1 MKYYKAMNKDMSCR
15 GFQYEIGKTYNLRR
29 NQNLELCKR
38 GFHFCDILANCFN
51 YYEKY
56 NSIICEVEPLGRII
70 HSGNENKLVTD
81 RIKIIRQLSN
91 EEIKKE
97 QYIIQDGIEMI
108 GDGCF
113 NYCTGLKEITIPNSV
128 TYIGKNAFYGC
139 ELLEKINIPDSVTY
153 IGNNAFS
160 LCKSLKEVTIP
171 NKIRYISDNTFN
183 KCIHLKK
190 INIPSSVSDIGDCA
204 FMNCESLEEIDISNN
219 VTSIGIYAFTC
230 CDSLKNIFVDKN
242 NKNYSS
248 LDGVLFNKDKTK
260 IICYPSG
267 KTLSH
272 YDIPNSVISID
283 VDAFGNCTFL
293 KNIILSN
300 NVAFIENWAFS
311 NCISLKEIIIP
322 DSVIY
327 ISEFS
332 FLNCT
337 SLKKIYISNNF
348 NINLLDSCMLSTWE
362 KVLNQAEIVG
372 I

>member
-1 MKYYKAMNKDMSCR
+1 MKYYKAMNKDFSCR

-51 YYEKY
+51 YYDID
-56 NSIICEVEPLGRII
+56 SCIICEVEPLGRII
-70 HSGNENKLVTD
+70 HSDYNNKLVTD
-81 RIKIIRQLSN
+81 RIKIVRQLSD

-108 GDGCF
+108 GDSCF
-113 NYCTGLKEITIPNSV
+113 YNCTGLKEITIPNSV
-128 TYIGKNAFYGC
+128 TYIGENAFYGC
-139 ELLEKINIPDSVTY
+139 ESLEEVNIPNSVTY
-153 IGNNAFS
+153 IGNSAFYK
-160 LCKSLKEVTIP
+160 CINLKEITIP
-171 NKIRYISDNTFN
+171 NKIRYINDNTFN
-183 KCIHLKK
+183 RCINLKK
-190 INIPSSVSDIGDCA
+190 INIPSSVSDICDGA
-204 FMNCESLEEIDISNN
+204 FMNCESLEEINISNN
-219 VTSIGIYAFTC
+219 VTSIGTYAFTC
-230 CDSLKNIFVDKN
+230 CNSLKNIFVDKN
-242 NKNYSS
+242 NKKYSS

-300 NVAFIENWAFS
+300 TVAFIENWAFS
-311 NCISLKEIIIP
+311 DCISLKEIIIP

-327 ISEFS
+327 ISDWS
-332 FLNCT
+332 FYNCT

-348 NINLLDSCMLSTWE
+348 NINLLDSCLLSTWG
-362 KVLNQAEIVG
+362 KVLSQAEIVR

>member
-1 MKYYKAMNKDMSCR
+1 MKYYKAMNKDFTCQD
-15 GFQYEIGKTYNLRR
+15 FQYKIGGVYELPKDIE
-29 NQNLELCKR
+29 LELCEN

-70 HSGNENKLVTD
+70 HSENENKLVTD
-81 RIKIIRQLSN
+81 KIKIVRQLSSK
-91 EEIKKE
+91 EIKKE
-97 QYIIQDGIEMI
+97 QYVIQDGIEMI
-108 GDGCF
+108 GEMAF
-113 NYCTGLKEITIPNSV
+113 AYCNDLKEITIPNSV
-128 TYIGKNAFYGC
+128 TYIGNYAFDGCKN
-139 ELLEKINIPDSVTY
+139 LEKINIPNSVIYIDDGAFWCCESLKEITIPDSVTY
-153 IGNNAFS
+153 IGKKAFYG
-160 LCKSLKEVTIP
+160 C
-171 NKIRYISDNTFN
+171 N
-183 KCIHLKK
+183 
-190 INIPSSVSDIGDCA
+190 
-204 FMNCESLEEIDISNN
+204 
-219 VTSIGIYAFTC
+219 
-230 CDSLKNIFVDKN
+230 SLKNIFVDKN

-283 VDAFGNCTFL
+283 VDAFEDCTFL

-300 NVAFIENWAFS
+300 NVAFIENWTFY
-311 NCISLKEIIIP
+311 NCTSLKSITIP
-322 DSVIY
+322 DSVTTIGDDA
-327 ISEFS
+327 FC
-332 FLNCT
+332 NCT

-362 KVLNQAEIVG
+362 KVLNQAEIVR